1 MPAKSKAQQRF
12 FGMVRAAQKGELKN
26 PSKAVKKAAGSMS
39 KKSVKD
45 FASTKSKKLPKKIKE
60 SFSKKLTR
68 ILENVEP
75 NNINESADIPTGV
88 NVIPTRDGTNK
99 FIIYSDGMDKML
111 AGPFDTKQEAEAEL
125 KKIPHK

>member
-1 MPAKSKAQQRF
+1 MPAKSKAQQKF

-45 FASTKSKKLPKKIKE
+45 FASTKSKNLPKKIKE
-60 SFSKKLTR
+60 SFSQKLTS
-68 ILENVEP
+68 ILERIDP
-75 NNINESADIPTGV
+75 DLPTGV
-88 NVIPTRDGTNK
+88 NVVPTRDGTNK

-111 AGPFDTKQEAEAEL
+111 AGPFDTKEEAEAEL

>member
-1 MPAKSKAQQRF
+1 MPAKSKAQQKF

-26 PSKAVKKAAGSMS
+26 PSKAVAKAAKSMS

-45 FASTKSKKLPKKIKE
+45 FASTKSKKLPEKIKE
-60 SFSKKLTR
+60 SFSQKLAY
-68 ILENVEP
+68 ILEKVDP
-75 NNINESADIPTGV
+75 NLPTGV
-88 NVIPTRDGTNK
+88 NVVPTRDGTNK

-111 AGPFDTKQEAEAEL
+111 AGPFDTKEEAEAEL

>member
-68 ILENVEP
+68 ILENDLDCVSLKAAEFKT
-75 NNINESADIPTGV
+75 D
-88 NVIPTRDGTNK
+88 
-99 FIIYSDGMDKML
+99 
-111 AGPFDTKQEAEAEL
+111 EAIEA
-125 KKIPHK
+125 